1 MATRFLRYD
10 SDPILRK
17 KCKAVLKVDDKI
29 RQLLDDMLDTL
40 HETENGAALAANQ
53 VGVLKRL
60 VVIDFNDTRL
70 KLVNPQMISQ
80 SGVQE
85 CVEGCLSFPNRF
97 VKTIRPQKVT
107 IQALNEYGEEM
118 IIDGE
123 DEMAKCFC
131 HELEHLDGMIF
142 LDKAIEELSALWC
155 KLTDAVSEKEKEF
168 YEQSYYDVRRMWFW
182 KDYLRQ
188 EERTGRIYQ
197 TFHRRR
203 NVETLWEKR
212 N

>member
-17 KCKAVLKVDDKI
+17 KCKAVLKVYDKI
-29 RQLLDDMLDTL
+29 SQLLDDMLDTL

-107 IQALNEYGEEM
+107 IQALNEYGEE
-118 IIDGE
+118 IIVEGE

-142 LDKAIEELSALWC
+142 LDKEGYIRLSIDEEMWKLYGRKGIDYPEEQYEKLSEQVEAALQKKAAIPDSA
-155 KLTDAVSEKEKEF
+155 
-168 YEQSYYDVRRMWFW
+168 
-182 KDYLRQ
+182 
-188 EERTGRIYQ
+188 G
-197 TFHRRR
+197 
-203 NVETLWEKR
+203 KR
-212 N
+212 CCD